1 MDYEKAYK
9 KALERAKSE
18 WVNNLDNA
26 YKNYRERL
34 GIIFPELVES
44 EDERI
49 RKELI
54 SFVNNDGW
62 KFTKLTKEEKESW
75 IDWLEK
81 QAPKAIHEEK
91 VDNANKV
98 EPKFKVG
105 DWIVSDYN
113 NVAYIESIGETKYN
127 LQCKDRYHEK
137 MSIEYID
144 RCWHLWTIQDAK
156 DGDVLINGSN
166 IFIFHFLNDTR
177 LMGYCHINTDD
188 GRFYNDLGKNECFCL
203 IDAVVT
209 PVTQEQRNFLFTK
222 MREAGYDWNSEKKEL
237 MKIEKQVEQKPKW
250 TEEDEI
256 KVDDVIYFLDTA
268 KIHYASTEAL
278 DDCIDWLKSLKQRM
292 EE

>member
-127 LQCKDRYHEK
+127 LQCKDGYHEK

-156 DGDVLINGSN
+156 DGDVLFDGSN
-166 IFIFHFLNDTR
+166 ILLVKEVNHWHNVTSYLAYSQVYGIREYFISGSDVISPATKEQ
-177 LMGYCHINTDD
+177 C
-188 GRFYNDLGKNECFCL
+188 DL
-203 IDAVVT
+203 
-209 PVTQEQRNFLFTK
+209 LFKK
-222 MREAGYDWNSEKKEL
+222 MKEAGYKWDAEKKVL
-237 MKIEKQVEQKPKW
+237 DKIFQNEEQ
-250 TEEDEI
+250 
-256 KVDDVIYFLDTA
+256 
-268 KIHYASTEAL
+268 
-278 DDCIDWLKSLKQRM
+278 
-292 EE
+292 